1 MALERRAFMV
11 NVPAM
16 KWILC
21 TLSGLSLF
29 LGACAHDDLA
39 SDSST
44 QSSTPVAGEKTGE
57 GSMEPG
63 VSPGGASANV
73 RW

>member
-1 MALERRAFMV
+1 MV

-21 TLSGLSLF
+21 AALASSLF
-29 LGACAHDDLA
+29 LSACAHDELA
-39 SDSST
+39 NDSST
-44 QSSTPVAGEKTGE
+44 STAPVPGEKTGE
-57 GSMEPG
+57 GSVEPG
-63 VSPGGASANV
+63 MAPGGASANV